1 MTAAVSP
8 FCQAHSI
15 TGPSR
20 NLGIARG
27 AACEAGGKGEVDG
40 LMNQGDKAS
49 KHKVA
54 SLEAPSQDYDLPMS
68 GPERFYYDRSTYTG
82 IHGGFHLTG
91 HCG

>member
-40 LMNQGDKAS
+40 LMNQ
-49 KHKVA
+49 VA

-82 IHGGFHLTG
+82 MHGGFHLTG
-91 HCG
+91 HCS